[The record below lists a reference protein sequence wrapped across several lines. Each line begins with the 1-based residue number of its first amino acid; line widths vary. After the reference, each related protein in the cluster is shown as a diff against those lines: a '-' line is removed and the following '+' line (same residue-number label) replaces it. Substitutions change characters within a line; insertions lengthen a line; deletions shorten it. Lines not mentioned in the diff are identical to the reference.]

1 MSENVKSVALDANGL
16 PSDVNALVD
25 AGYNLH
31 KALKICLLERDRKGS
46 ALDKG
51 YEKKAPKK
59 SGGK

>member
-1 MSENVKSVALDANGL
+1 MNESEKSIALDANGL
-16 PSDVNALVD
+16 PADVNALVN

-51 YEKKAPKK
+51 VTKDKPKKA
-59 SGGK
+59 GK